1 MEDLFLSAVFR
12 WCLRPKTAFLLQ
24 EKEMKTAR
32 KISAL
37 MVLMISVT
45 LSRQDASVVGR
56 VIDAETKRPLE
67 SANILF
73 EGTTLGASS
82 DKEGN
87 FAFEQVPL
95 GRQTLVVSYVG
106 YGTMRKILEVTSGSA
121 AVLEFALSPVILP
134 GQTIVVMAM
143 RGRERETPATF
154 ATLGAKDLADRY
166 NTQDIPQ
173 LLSEL
178 PSTTFYSENG
188 NGIGYNYLNI
198 RGFDQ
203 RRISVMINGVP
214 QNDPEDHN
222 VYWLDFPDLAA
233 NLQDLQV
240 QRGAGSAF
248 YGPAAIGGSVNLITT
263 NFASTPS
270 MSLSTGYGGFNT
282 RKYSVQVQSGLIDSR
297 YAIQARLSRIRSE
310 GYREKSW
317 ADFSSYFLGLVRYDE
332 SMTTQFNF
340 YGGPVADGLAY
351 AGIPKEDLRDK
362 DLRRKNYSYWEP
374 GYFVP
379 RRAEEIENFSQPH
392 YEFLHEW
399 RIDDQVT
406 LNNTLFVVT
415 GEGFFDYDGSWAPYS
430 YYRIT
435 PQNGFPVSGD
445 PDTLYVAN
453 ALIHA
458 WVGNVQYGWLPRAF
472 IRHDNGELTVGI
484 EARIHRSLHWGSLR
498 WGEGLPA
505 GVTPDYRYYEYR
517 GAKNIFSLYLH
528 ELYSLRP
535 DLNLLVDLQ
544 YAYNQY
550 RLYDEKYVGTNFSVP
565 YHFINPRIGV
575 NYNLSERLNLYGQ
588 ISHTSREPRLKNL
601 YDAAEVTGGE
611 EPQFRQ
617 TAGGYDFSQPLVKP
631 ERLTDIEIGA
641 GYSDADFR
649 ATANLFY
656 MDFSNEIVKS
666 GQLDRFGQPITG
678 NAEKTR
684 HVGIELTGLVRFGA
698 LELRGNMTLS
708 RNRLVRYTVFD
719 GGGLPQKLDGNT
731 IAGFP
736 DFLANTSMSYSS
748 SGFSGTLM
756 MQHVGRFFT
765 DNFQNPGSRAAD
777 PARTVD
783 AYTVFNG
790 WLSYQIPVGAMGH
803 SVEVRLQVNN
813 ILNKL
818 YFAHGEGGDFFPAAT
833 RNIFASLQISL

>member
-45 LSRQDASVVGR
+45 LSRQDASVIGR

-198 RGFDQ
+198 MGFDQ

-270 MSLSTGYGGFNT
+270 MSLSTGYGGL
-282 RKYSVQVQSGLIDSR
+282 Q
-297 YAIQARLSRIRSE
+297 
-310 GYREKSW
+310 
-317 ADFSSYFLGLVRYDE
+317 
-332 SMTTQFNF
+332 
-340 YGGPVADGLAY
+340 
-351 AGIPKEDLRDK
+351 
-362 DLRRKNYSYWEP
+362 
-374 GYFVP
+374 
-379 RRAEEIENFSQPH
+379 
-392 YEFLHEW
+392 
-399 RIDDQVT
+399 
-406 LNNTLFVVT
+406 
-415 GEGFFDYDGSWAPYS
+415 
-430 YYRIT
+430 T
-435 PQNGFPVSGD
+435 PQ
-445 PDTLYVAN
+445 
-453 ALIHA
+453 
-458 WVGNVQYGWLPRAF
+458 
-472 IRHDNGELTVGI
+472 E
-484 EARIHRSLHWGSLR
+484 
-498 WGEGLPA
+498 
-505 GVTPDYRYYEYR
+505 
-517 GAKNIFSLYLH
+517 
-528 ELYSLRP
+528 
-535 DLNLLVDLQ
+535 
-544 YAYNQY
+544 
-550 RLYDEKYVGTNFSVP
+550 
-565 YHFINPRIGV
+565 
-575 NYNLSERLNLYGQ
+575 
-588 ISHTSREPRLKNL
+588 
-601 YDAAEVTGGE
+601 
-611 EPQFRQ
+611 
-617 TAGGYDFSQPLVKP
+617 
-631 ERLTDIEIGA
+631 
-641 GYSDADFR
+641 
-649 ATANLFY
+649 
-656 MDFSNEIVKS
+656 
-666 GQLDRFGQPITG
+666 
-678 NAEKTR
+678 
-684 HVGIELTGLVRFGA
+684 
-698 LELRGNMTLS
+698 
-708 RNRLVRYTVFD
+708 
-719 GGGLPQKLDGNT
+719 
-731 IAGFP
+731 
-736 DFLANTSMSYSS
+736 
-748 SGFSGTLM
+748 
-756 MQHVGRFFT
+756 
-765 DNFQNPGSRAAD
+765 
-777 PARTVD
+777 
-783 AYTVFNG
+783 
-790 WLSYQIPVGAMGH
+790 
-803 SVEVRLQVNN
+803 
-813 ILNKL
+813 
-818 YFAHGEGGDFFPAAT
+818 
-833 RNIFASLQISL
+833 SLQGSTGFIA